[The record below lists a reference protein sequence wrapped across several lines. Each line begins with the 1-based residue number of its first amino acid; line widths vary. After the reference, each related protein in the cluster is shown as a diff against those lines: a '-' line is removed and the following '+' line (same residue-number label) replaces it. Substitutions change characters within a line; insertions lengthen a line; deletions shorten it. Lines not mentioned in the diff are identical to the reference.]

1 MIKFLKMHPEAKIPE
16 RQTEGAAGFD
26 LYANESA
33 VIIPGHVT
41 VIRTGIAMQIP
52 NGFVGLVKPRSGLAV
67 RASVDTMAGV
77 IDSDFRGEVN
87 VIVTMHAESN
97 NSMTVN
103 PYDRIA
109 QLVVVPFMG
118 EAEEV
123 DSLDDSERGINGF
136 GSTGK

>member
-77 IDSDFRGEVN
+77 IDSDFRGELN